1 MFRKDP
7 GKSDLGRRSTVLL
20 GNLVKL
26 VYNLKVLRE
35 VLFRPAR
42 KNQSEVILI
51 KIGSRA
57 ISIYHPQ
64 KYFVT
69 NGVRLGIPAG
79 YQTTG
84 KRAVGDDGNA

>member
-20 GNLVKL
+20 GNLVEL
-26 VYNLKVLRE
+26 VYDLEVLRE

-42 KNQSEVILI
+42 KNQSEVIVI
-51 KIGSRA
+51 KISSRA
-57 ISIYHPQ
+57 IPIHHPQ
-64 KYFVT
+64 KYFVA
-69 NGVRLGIPAG
+69 NGVRFSIPAG